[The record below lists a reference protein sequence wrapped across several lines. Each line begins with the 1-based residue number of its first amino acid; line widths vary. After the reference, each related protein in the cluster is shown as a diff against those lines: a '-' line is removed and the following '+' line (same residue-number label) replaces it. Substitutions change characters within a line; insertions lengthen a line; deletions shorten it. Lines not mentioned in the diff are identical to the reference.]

1 MITVGLDFG
10 THQTKICVERKEGIE
25 LEYSFVRFE
34 DTLHKIHYTLPSII
48 GIGIDGLLSYGYL
61 PEDFNGQIIKYFK
74 QKIYYPVTG
83 DNLVF
88 DVDNLYYS
96 TWYIAYI
103 LFDLEERYGKQFAI
117 QMGVPTDNDET
128 HMHIAKVIAT
138 RVIVSAYKL
147 VEEVFE
153 NDKSKFLNTPLNELE
168 IITDIVPYS
177 NEIKDDFGLL
187 IFPEAYACL
196 KPLISQGKLVN
207 GMSLMVDI
215 GGGTTDISFFTIENN
230 KPQVY
235 DFYSINKGLN
245 YLTLADDADRKGVDV
260 NVHSETEI
268 SPERKRIFFEE
279 VGQVCKTLRLKLE
292 REFKGQTKLNIF
304 RLNKALENRPLVY
317 CGGGSTFNSLRITY
331 SGFIDKK
338 QISHTEWQMK
348 AIKDIDEISAKELCP
363 ILSTAYGLSISTEND
378 DIPMKPFKDIFSNI
392 RGVDEE
398 NEERM
403 INYKS
408 SNSYKD
414 NWLNKDYG
422 ALSYSSNS
430 APKSIRNR
438 TRWPNPNSSSSITTN
453 NVTSKPEKQK
463 TQTTVKP
470 PKQPTKNVRTAF
482 YNVPFKKINNKGLD
496 THDVIFTTNTGK
508 IPCQYYGNVRIING
522 YAYDLYKDNGGLI
535 VIDVIRFINNRI
547 EKHPIV
553 AVEANTP
560 LYNALQS
567 FNLDDIVSV
576 SGKLLNKINSSK
588 IQLTI
593 KSIDSETGAVTYN
606 TYFSIPV

>member
-25 LEYSFVRFE
+25 LEYSFVKFE
-34 DTLHKIHYTLPSII
+34 DALHKIHYTLPSII

-74 QKIYYPVTG
+74 QKIYFPVTG

-96 TWYIAYI
+96 IWYLAYI
-103 LFDLEERYGKQFAI
+103 FFDLEERYGKQFAI

-128 HMHIAKVIAT
+128 HIHIAKVIAT

-177 NEIKDDFGLL
+177 KEIKDEYGLL

-196 KPLISQGKLVN
+196 KPLISQGKLAN

-245 YLTLADDADRKGVDV
+245 YLTLVDDADRKGVDV
-260 NVHSETEI
+260 NIHSENEI
-268 SPERKRIFFEE
+268 SPERKRIFFDE

-317 CGGGSTFNSLRITY
+317 CGGGSTFNTLRITY

-348 AIKDIDEISAKELCP
+348 AINNMDEISAKQLCP

-378 DIPMKPFKDIFSNI
+378 DIPMKPFHDIFSNI

-403 INYKS
+403 IDYKS

-422 ALSYSSNS
+422 TLSYRSSG
-430 APKSIRNR
+430 ATKSIRNR
-438 TRWPNPNSSSSITTN
+438 TVWPSSSSSSPTI
-453 NVTSKPEKQK
+453 TSKQEKIEKPQK
-463 TQTTVKP
+463 QTTVKP
-470 PKQPTKNVRTAF
+470 PKPPTKYVRTAF
-482 YNVPFKKINNKGLD
+482 YNVSFKKINHKGLE
-496 THDVIFTTNTGK
+496 THDVIFTTKTGK
-508 IPCQYYGNVRIING
+508 ITCPYYGDVRIING
-522 YAYDLYKDNGGLI
+522 FAYDLYKDNGDLI
-535 VIDVIRFINNRI
+535 VIDVISCINNKI

-553 AVEANTP
+553 AVEPNTP
-560 LYNALQS
+560 LYKELQS
-567 FNLDDIVSV
+567 LNLDNLASV
-576 SGKLLNKINSSK
+576 SGKLLKNINSSK

-593 KSIDSETGAVTYN
+593 KSIDSETGTVTYN